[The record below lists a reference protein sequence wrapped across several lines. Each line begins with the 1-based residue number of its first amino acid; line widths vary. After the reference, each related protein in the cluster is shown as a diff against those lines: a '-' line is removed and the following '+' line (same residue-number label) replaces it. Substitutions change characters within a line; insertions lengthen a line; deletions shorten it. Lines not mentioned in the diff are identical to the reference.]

1 MRIKTL
7 FIISFIIFL
16 NTSIFTLEEVNAS
29 THELEALDIHVFIEE
44 DGSAVIT
51 EKRLATLSEG
61 TENYIVIGNLGESTI
76 TDFQVYE
83 DGKWYDYV
91 EDWDVDGTRE
101 EKAFKNGVI
110 EEKEHDELVWGIG
123 EFGKH
128 EYELTYTVTDFIKQL
143 EDSQMIFW
151 QFVNSDTNIPPQNV
165 TVTIE
170 TDKPLNDGSERIWA
184 FGFEGDIHFE
194 DGTIVAKS
202 NSPLS
207 ESDYVTILTE
217 FSNSNFG
224 TNDVIDQT
232 FEEVKEE
239 AFEGSDYTKD
249 DSIGEI
255 IAIVLIMLV
264 SLGGIVI
271 SVFLLSLWFDKKKRK
286 KYEGK
291 YFREVPYDDDF
302 FMAYGLLTIFQL
314 SNLNHLLSAFILKW
328 MKEERIRVVLAI
340 KKGIFREKEVTEIHL
355 AKNGIDGLKDNEAEL
370 FDFFVR
376 ASTDGVLRQDDFRRW
391 SSKNHKLVSKW
402 EEELM
407 EKSLT
412 KSEEE
417 GFLKRK
423 ESKAFG
429 ESYKKNIMT
438 TKTEQF
444 KDNVYM
450 FENYLNDFSL
460 LNEHEPVN
468 VKLWDEL
475 MIWAALLGITT
486 VVYKEFKEL
495 YPEYEQESAYSFAAI
510 NTATAYARSMN
521 SVVSSDRS
529 SGSGGAASF
538 GGGGGSFGGGSGGG
552 TR

>member
-1 MRIKTL
+1 TGRKQKVPSWGGYMRIKTF

-29 THELEALDIHVFIEE
+29 THELEALDIHVYIEE

-51 EKRLATLSEG
+51 EKRVATLSEG
-61 TENYIVIGNLGESTI
+61 TEKYIVIGNLGESTI

-101 EKAFKNGVI
+101 DKAFKNGVI

-151 QFVNSDTNIPPQNV
+151 QCVNSDTNIPPQNV

-170 TDKPLNDGSERIWA
+170 TDKPLDDGSERIWA

-194 DGTIVAKS
+194 DGKIVAKS
-202 NSPLS
+202 DSPLS
-207 ESDYVTILTE
+207 DSDYVTILTE

-239 AFEGSDYTKD
+239 AFKGSDYTKD

-255 IAIVLIMLV
+255 IAIILIMLV

-286 KYEGK
+286 
-291 YFREVPYDDDF
+291 
-302 FMAYGLLTIFQL
+302 
-314 SNLNHLLSAFILKW
+314 
-328 MKEERIRVVLAI
+328 
-340 KKGIFREKEVTEIHL
+340 
-355 AKNGIDGLKDNEAEL
+355 
-370 FDFFVR
+370 
-376 ASTDGVLRQDDFRRW
+376 
-391 SSKNHKLVSKW
+391 
-402 EEELM
+402 
-407 EKSLT
+407 
-412 KSEEE
+412 
-417 GFLKRK
+417 
-423 ESKAFG
+423 
-429 ESYKKNIMT
+429 
-438 TKTEQF
+438 
-444 KDNVYM
+444 
-450 FENYLNDFSL
+450 
-460 LNEHEPVN
+460 
-468 VKLWDEL
+468 
-475 MIWAALLGITT
+475 
-486 VVYKEFKEL
+486 
-495 YPEYEQESAYSFAAI
+495 
-510 NTATAYARSMN
+510 
-521 SVVSSDRS
+521 
-529 SGSGGAASF
+529 
-538 GGGGGSFGGGSGGG
+538 
-552 TR
+552 